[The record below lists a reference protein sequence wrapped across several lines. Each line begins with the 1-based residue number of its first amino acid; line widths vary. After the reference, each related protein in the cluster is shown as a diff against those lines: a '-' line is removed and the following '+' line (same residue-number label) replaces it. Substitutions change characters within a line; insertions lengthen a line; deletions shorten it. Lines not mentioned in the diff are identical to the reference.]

1 MHTEKTYYRFLNLMR
16 AYCALLI
23 VFIHL
28 GLGDKNA
35 FITCVT
41 RQGVPFFFMVSGF
54 FFSRK
59 LRNSKNTPEA
69 TWQYIKPILLAY
81 GIWMLLWL
89 PFIVVDYRRMYPG
102 VGIKLLAI
110 LVRRILLA
118 GTAPYWYLLVLAESA
133 VFLALVAKRPR
144 LGWILCA
151 AGLLLSGVYHYEAA
165 CHINGIVYRIFYT
178 VFSWNNNVIMSGFPL
193 TFLGSALQRQED
205 RLRKL
210 SFWALLALYLLS
222 LACAYAVFYR
232 FGYVYVFP
240 FGILQAALLFLL
252 CLSPVPFQQSLS
264 EQLCRAARNF
274 SSVLFLSHTVF
285 LQIAGRGFNLW
296 KPRPRYLIAVAA
308 AFLLFILVDKID
320 WPPLNM
326 IFMLKGRTKKQDASP
341 PRQA

>member
-1 MHTEKTYYRFLNLMR
+1 MR
-16 AYCALLI
+16 DAARCALL
-23 VFIHL
+23 FY
-28 GLGDKNA
+28 
-35 FITCVT
+35 
-41 RQGVPFFFMVSGF
+41 GF
-54 FFSRK
+54 RFLFSRK

-151 AGLLLSGVYHYEAA
+151 GGILLSGIYHFEAA
-165 CHINGIVYRIFYT
+165 GYTRGIVYRIFYT

-193 TFLGSALQRQED
+193 MFLGFAAQRQED

-222 LACAYAVFYR
+222 ICRVL
-232 FGYVYVFP
+232 P
-240 FGILQAALLFLL
+240 FRICICLPVWHPSGSPA
-252 CLSPVPFQQSLS
+252 LSPVPFSRAVS
-264 EQLCRAARNF
+264 AFAFRAAVPGRQEFQFCPIPVSHGIPANRGTGIRPLGAKASLPYCSCGGV
-274 SSVLFLSHTVF
+274 SSFYPC
-285 LQIAGRGFNLW
+285 G
-296 KPRPRYLIAVAA
+296 
-308 AFLLFILVDKID
+308 
-320 WPPLNM
+320 
-326 IFMLKGRTKKQDASP
+326 
-341 PRQA
+341 